1 MTAIWID
8 YWDKRC
14 WVAVEVAGFSMA
26 KEICARVKIM
36 SIIRKY
42 CKEYNCDEIVI
53 GLPYDLFWKNLV
65 QLDKTKKFIENV
77 KELFPDKEVIWIDER
92 FTSFEADS
100 VLKEMW
106 IYNTRNKKDDI
117 SAQIILETYINQKK
131 VL

>member
-26 KEICARVKIM
+26 KEICPRVKIM
-36 SIIRKY
+36 WVIRKY
-42 CKEYNCDEIVI
+42 CREYNCNTIVVW
-53 GLPYDLFWKNLV
+53 LPYDLFWNNLK
-65 QLDKTKKFIENV
+65 QLDKTKKFIKNV
-77 KELFPDKEVIWIDER
+77 EELFPKIKVVWVDER

-106 IYNTRNKKDDI
+106 VYNTRDKKDDI
-117 SAQIILETYINQKK
+117 SAQIILETYLHNKK
-131 VL
+131 V

>member
-1 MTAIWID
+1 MTAVWID

-26 KEICARVKIM
+26 KEICSRVKIM
-36 SIIRKY
+36 SVIRKY
-42 CKEYNCDEIVI
+42 CMEYDCNTIVI
-53 GLPYDLFWKNLV
+53 WLPYDLFWKNLV
-65 QLDKTKKFIENV
+65 QLDKTKKFIKNV
-77 KELFPDKEVIWIDER
+77 EELFPDKKVVWVDER

-131 VL
+131 V

>member
-1 MTAIWID
+1 MTAVWID

-14 WVAVEVAGFSMA
+14 WVAVEVAGFSIA
-26 KEICARVKIM
+26 KEICSRIKIM
-36 SIIRKY
+36 SVIRKY
-42 CKEYNCDEIVI
+42 CREYDCDTIVI
-53 GLPYDLFWKNLV
+53 WLPYDLFWKNLV
-65 QLDKTKKFIENV
+65 QLDKTKKFIKNV
-77 KELFPDKEVIWIDER
+77 EELFPDKKVVWVDER

-131 VL
+131 V